1 MRESNSKI
9 SKMPKLNKAMLP
21 KVVEGSGQHRKT
33 NLKLDPIE
41 EDHRSVGQSMQ
52 FQKGMLSPIDGN
64 NMMHNNGPLSPK
76 MKKTVGM

>member
-1 MRESNSKI
+1 
-9 SKMPKLNKAMLP
+9 MPKLNKAMLP

-41 EDHRSVGQSMQ
+41 EDHRAVGQSMQ